1 MACNDP
7 TIVRQNGR
15 QLLLKRRRAQRGAAL
30 VETAFMLP
38 MFVILWYGS
47 LYVHNL
53 GKNYIKV
60 NSQARADAWQTAM
73 ANCGVPPKGA
83 ETEHLPAS
91 LGGVGAVYGGGGN
104 DVGAVK
110 TALQNSNPGGA
121 IGAFVSGFTS
131 ALASAFPAM
140 QGATSLKTTA
150 VSWREPDLYDHSE
163 TGSSVL
169 VKGTTSVVCDLAPED
184 GTIANV
190 AGAIVSI
197 ICGMVGC

>member
-1 MACNDP
+1 MACIDP
-7 TIVRQNGR
+7 TIRRQNGR

-53 GKNYIKV
+53 GKNYVKV
-60 NSQARADAWQTAM
+60 NTLARADAWQTAM

-83 ETEHLPAS
+83 ESEHLPTS
-91 LGGVGAVYGGGGN
+91 LGGVGPVYGGGGN
-104 DVGAVK
+104 DTNAVT
-110 TALQNSNPGGA
+110 TAVRNSNPGGA
-121 IGAFVSGFTS
+121 ISAFVNSFTT
-131 ALASAFPAM
+131 ALANAFPAM
-140 QGATSLKTTA
+140 SGSTFLKTNK

-163 TGSSVL
+163 TGSSVK

-184 GTIANV
+184 GTISNV
-190 AGAIVSI
+190 AGALVSI
-197 ICGMVGC
+197 ISSMVHP

>member
-7 TIVRQNGR
+7 MIVRQNGR

-60 NSQARADAWQTAM
+60 NTSARADAWQTAM
-73 ANCGVPPKGA
+73 ANCGAHAKGTD
-83 ETEHLPAS
+83 TEHLPAS
-91 LGGVGAVYGGGGN
+91 LGGVGPVYGGGGS
-104 DVGAVK
+104 DIGSIK

-121 IGAFVSGFTS
+121 IGAFVSSFTT
-131 ALASAFPAM
+131 ALANAFPAM
-140 QGATSLKTTA
+140 QGSTFLKTST

-163 TGSSVL
+163 TGSSVK

-190 AGAIVSI
+190 AGALVSI
-197 ICGMVGC
+197 IASMVHS